1 MHLSPYQALP
11 FLCFCFGTTP
21 HSFGPPSIP
30 FSPVKLFLCHFHNIF
45 VIVFSSHF
53 FSSFLIHSV
62 SPLLFWEAYLSR
74 LLTRREKLFA
84 LVAKQ
89 GKKSKFAFFA
99 NPALRHFLL
108 NDYIKTDFISFK

>member
-11 FLCFCFGTTP
+11 FLCFCFGTAP
-21 HSFGPPSIP
+21 HSFGPPFIP
-30 FSPVKLFLCHFHNIF
+30 FSPVKLFLCYFHNIF

-74 LLTRREKLFA
+74 LLTRREKLSMCLWLNRAKKANLPLVISCIQLISSA
-84 LVAKQ
+84 LITGAQ
-89 GKKSKFAFFA
+89 S
-99 NPALRHFLL
+99 
-108 NDYIKTDFISFK
+108 